1 MRGKVVLGTVA
12 GLLFLWLLDAVIVT
26 DAEEV
31 EEKTARLI
39 ELANEGGP
47 EAVDE
52 IMDAVAGEFDAGG
65 VTRNQIRR
73 YLDKYI
79 GDEPPEMVRSGGITA
94 VWKKDRERFRIQ
106 LRISMVWRGQA
117 YSFLATLFWAERNGE
132 WKLVRVVSGWSR

>member
-1 MRGKVVLGTVA
+1 MRAKVVLGAVA

-47 EAVDE
+47 ETVDE
-52 IMDAVAGEFDAGG
+52 IMGALADDFDAGG
-65 VTRNQIRR
+65 VTRDQIQR

-79 GDEPPEMVRSGGITA
+79 AEPPSLVRSGGITA
-94 VWKKDRERFRIQ
+94 VWKKDRERYRVQ
-106 LRISMVWRGQA
+106 LRISMVRRGKNF
-117 YSFLATLFWAERNGE
+117 SFLATLFWAERDGE
-132 WKLVRVVSGWSR
+132 WKLVRVLRGWPR